1 MLAKALLDG
10 FSSMAL
16 AAGLGVGV
24 LVAVVPLFLYQGGL
38 TLLAGLLGD
47 VLTNTVVNEMTAV
60 GGLLL
65 IGLGLT
71 ILEIKTIKV
80 VNMLPAL
87 VVAVILAAIFL

>member
-1 MLAKALLDG
+1 
-10 FSSMAL
+10 MAL

-24 LVAVVPLFLYQGGL
+24 LLAVIPLLIYQGGL
-38 TLLAGLLGD
+38 TLLAGLLGN
-47 VLTNTVVNEMTAV
+47 VLTAPVVNEMTAV

-80 VNMLPAL
+80 INMLPAL